1 MKRIPLIGLALLLIL
16 LFLVGCKDSPN
27 DNPGGGRQLSM
38 MLIQKDY
45 HGHSKMEKIQQAS
58 P

>member
-1 MKRIPLIGLALLLIL
+1 MKRIPLIGLALLMIL
-16 LFLVGCKDSPN
+16 LSLVGCKDSPN
-27 DNPGGGRQLSM
+27 DNPGGQLSM

-45 HGHSKMEKIQQAS
+45 HGHSKMERIQQAS

>member
-1 MKRIPLIGLALLLIL
+1 MKRIPLIGLALLMIL
-16 LFLVGCKDSPN
+16 LSLVGCKDSPN
-27 DNPGGGRQLSM
+27 DNPGGRQLSM

-45 HGHSKMEKIQQAS
+45 HGHSKMERIQQAS

>member
-1 MKRIPLIGLALLLIL
+1 MKRIPLIGLALLMIL
-16 LFLVGCKDSPN
+16 LSLVGCKDSPN
-27 DNPGGGRQLSM
+27 DNPGGGQLSM

-45 HGHSKMEKIQQAS
+45 HGHSKMERIQQAS